1 MEGGGS
7 GRDTAQAMSEENVE
21 AFKRGNAAWN
31 RGDIDAMLEVDDPEV
46 EVHAVA
52 PAMLGG
58 ESTVYRGHEGVRE
71 LFRDVHEAFVEH
83 RIEISEIRDLG
94 ERVLAVGQLRM
105 RGTGSGAEVES
116 PIAYVDEFK
125 NGKII
130 RIDDFFDPKEALEAA
145 GLSE

>member
-1 MEGGGS
+1 
-7 GRDTAQAMSEENVE
+7 MSQENIE
-21 AFKRGNAAWN
+21 TFKRGVAAWN

-58 ESTVYRGHEGVRE
+58 ESTVYRGHQGVRE
-71 LFRDVHEAFVEH
+71 LFRDVHEAFAEH
-83 RIEISEIRDLG
+83 RIEISEIRDLD

-116 PIAYVDEFK
+116 PIAYVVEFK
-125 NGKII
+125 NGKAL

-145 GLSE
+145 GPSE

>member
-94 ERVLAVGQLRM
+94 ERVLAVGQLHG

-116 PIAYVDEFK
+116 PIAYVVEFK

-145 GLSE
+145 GLRE